1 LKISRFSVLFLASFA
16 FFRLTPGA
24 ASAPDAGE
32 GKHDGVRRMGPGD
45 LFAEPQTAYE
55 LLSRYAAPRILG
67 DVMRH
72 SVPGQTETVWFLRTR
87 LIVPG
92 CPLPDG
98 RDMAELAK
106 RGDGNAPALRVLD
119 EVMRCTEPHADNY
132 KDFLIIPQGLRIRFV
147 HCRFE
152 ERGME
157 TPVVD
162 IPLKELEKA
171 GPRREAWKNAGK

>member
-1 LKISRFSVLFLASFA
+1 MFLASFA
-16 FFRLTPGA
+16 CFGFTLCA
-24 ASAPDAGE
+24 ASAPAAGDE
-32 GKHDGVRRMGPGD
+32 HNGKTRRAELGE
-45 LFAEPQTAYE
+45 LFADPQKAYE

-72 SVPGQTETVWFLRTR
+72 SVTQHTETVWFLRTR

-106 RGDGNAPALRVLD
+106 RGGGNAPALRVLD
-119 EVMRCTEPHADNY
+119 EVMRCTEPRADNY
-132 KDFLIIPQGLRIRFV
+132 TDFLITPGGLRLRLAN
-147 HCRFE
+147 CRFE
-152 ERGME
+152 ERGMK

-171 GPRREAWKNAGK
+171 GPRRELWDVGQ